1 MELITFHSIPLANKY
16 LFNFVFAYLFE
27 HSLIAVDVNQSL
39 HENWGG
45 IFSVHTFQM
54 KHTEHVLAARSSD
67 DMVDF
72 RIQRQLIALGWQYS
86 GLA

>member
-45 IFSVHTFQM
+45 IFFLVHTFAG
-54 KHTEHVLAARSSD
+54 HRFLHV
-67 DMVDF
+67 M
-72 RIQRQLIALGWQYS
+72 IANGFVWALSYMW
-86 GLA
+86 